1 MNKTITRRIILFP
14 YKNHIFLTIKLCNT
28 NCERTTH
35 FFDSFWGAFSGL
47 LGFSEPTRTLR
58 VMGKKIIFRP
68 LNQFFNRTRK
78 MNYNP
83 LAVALNAELSANGC
97 KVLDMLSEQGKAIF
111 FPRKGILGQGAEAKG
126 SDINATIGTALE
138 DDGSPLVLD
147 CVLKSL
153 NLPKQSF
160 LYAPSFGNPDL
171 RKAWKEQVIIK
182 NPTLAS
188 KNFSNPV
195 VTCALTHAI
204 SCAGYLFLDAGD
216 EVIIPDLYW
225 DNYELV
231 FENARGAKI
240 KTFNTFKN
248 GGFDTEALRAAL
260 AAGKSDKKVVLLNF
274 PNNPTG
280 YTATE
285 TEAVEIAKI
294 LTESAAAGN
303 KVVALMDDA
312 YFGLVYEDGVTR
324 ESLFTKIV
332 DAHENLLAVKLD
344 GPTKEDYVWGFRVG
358 FMSFGF
364 KGATDAQLKALEDKA
379 AGTVRGNISNGPSIS
394 QKILLAAYQSAE
406 YADQKAEKYATL
418 KKRYDIIKDILA
430 SHPEYAES
438 FEAMPFNSGY
448 FMCVKPKGVDAEELR
463 QKLIKDYSTGTIML
477 SGLIRLAFSA
487 VPTDKLPKLFD
498 NIYKAVKDLQK

>member
-1 MNKTITRRIILFP
+1 
-14 YKNHIFLTIKLCNT
+14 
-28 NCERTTH
+28 
-35 FFDSFWGAFSGL
+35 
-47 LGFSEPTRTLR
+47 
-58 VMGKKIIFRP
+58 
-68 LNQFFNRTRK
+68 

-83 LAVALNAELSANGC
+83 LAEQANAELSANGC
-97 KVLDMLSEQGKAIF
+97 KVLSMLSERGKAIF

-126 SDINATIGTALE
+126 SEINATIGTALE

-153 NLPKQSF
+153 NLPKTSF

-171 RKAWKEQVIIK
+171 RKAWKDQIVRK
-182 NPTLAS
+182 NPSLAT
-188 KNFSNPV
+188 KEFSNPV

-204 SCAGYLFLDAGD
+204 SCAGYMFLDAGD

-231 FENARGAKI
+231 FVNSCGAKI
-240 KTFNTFKN
+240 KTFNTFKD
-248 GGFDTEALRAAL
+248 GGFDTEALKAAL
-260 AAGKSDKKVVLLNF
+260 AESKSDKKVVLLNF

-285 TEAVEIAKI
+285 KEAVEIAKI
-294 LTESAAAGN
+294 LTECAAAGN
-303 KVVALMDDA
+303 KVVALLDDA
-312 YFGLVYEDGVTR
+312 YFGLVYEDGVTK
-324 ESLFTKIV
+324 ESIFTKIV

-364 KGATDAQLKALEDKA
+364 KGATAAQLKALEDKA
-379 AGTVRGNISNGPSIS
+379 AGTVRGNISNAPSIS
-394 QKILLAAYQSAE
+394 QKILLAAYQSEE
-406 YADQKAEKYATL
+406 YIQQKQAKYETL
-418 KKRYDIIKDILA
+418 KKRYDIIKQVFA
-430 SHPEYAES
+430 AHPEYAEA

-448 FMCVKPKGVDAEELR
+448 FMCIKPKGVDAEALR

-477 SGLIRLAFSA
+477 SGLIRVAFSA
-487 VPTDKLPKLFD
+487 VPTEKLGKLFE
-498 NIYKAVKDLQK
+498 NIYNCIKEMK

>member
-1 MNKTITRRIILFP
+1 
-14 YKNHIFLTIKLCNT
+14 
-28 NCERTTH
+28 
-35 FFDSFWGAFSGL
+35 
-47 LGFSEPTRTLR
+47 
-58 VMGKKIIFRP
+58 
-68 LNQFFNRTRK
+68 

-83 LAVALNAELSANGC
+83 LAEQANAELSANGC
-97 KVLDMLSEQGKAIF
+97 NVLSMLSERGKAIF

-126 SDINATIGTALE
+126 SEINATIGTALE

-153 NLPKQSF
+153 NLPKTSF

-171 RKAWKEQVIIK
+171 RKAWKEQIVRK

-188 KNFSNPV
+188 KEFSNPV

-204 SCAGYLFLDAGD
+204 SCAGYMFLNPGD

-231 FENARGAKI
+231 FENSCGAKI
-240 KTFNTFKN
+240 KTFNTFKD
-248 GGFDTEALRAAL
+248 GGFDTAAL
-260 AAGKSDKKVVLLNF
+260 KKALAESKSDKKVVLLNF

-294 LTESAAAGN
+294 LTECAAKGN
-303 KVVALMDDA
+303 KVVALLDDA
-312 YFGLVYEDGVTR
+312 YFGLVYEEGVTK
-324 ESLFTKIV
+324 ESLFVKLV

-364 KGATDAQLKALEDKA
+364 KGATEAQLKAMEDKA

-394 QKILLAAYQSAE
+394 QKILLAAYQSPE
-406 YADQKAEKYATL
+406 YAQQKAEKYATL
-418 KKRYDIIKDILA
+418 KKRYDIIKEVLA
-430 SHPEYAES
+430 AHPEYKDA
-438 FEAMPFNSGY
+438 FDPMPCNSGY
-448 FMCVKPKGVDAEELR
+448 FMCIKPKGVDAEQLR
-463 QKLIKDYSTGTIML
+463 EKLIKDYSTGTIML

-487 VPTDKLPKLFD
+487 VPTEKLPKLFD
-498 NIYKAVKDLQK
+498 NIYNCIMGMKS

>member
-1 MNKTITRRIILFP
+1 
-14 YKNHIFLTIKLCNT
+14 
-28 NCERTTH
+28 
-35 FFDSFWGAFSGL
+35 
-47 LGFSEPTRTLR
+47 
-58 VMGKKIIFRP
+58 
-68 LNQFFNRTRK
+68 

-83 LAVALNAELSANGC
+83 LAEQANAELSANGC
-97 KVLDMLSEQGKAIF
+97 NVLSMLSERGKAIF

-126 SDINATIGTALE
+126 SEINATIGTALE

-153 NLPKQSF
+153 NLPKTSF

-171 RKAWKEQVIIK
+171 RKAWKDQILRK
-182 NPTLAS
+182 NPSLAG
-188 KNFSNPV
+188 KEFSNPV

-204 SCAGYLFLDAGD
+204 SCAGYLFLNPGD

-231 FENARGAKI
+231 FVNSCGAKI

-248 GGFDTEALRAAL
+248 GGFDTEALKAAL
-260 AAGKSDKKVVLLNF
+260 AESKSDKKVVLLNF

-285 TEAVEIAKI
+285 KEAVEIAKI
-294 LTESAAAGN
+294 LTDCAAAGN
-303 KVVALMDDA
+303 KVVALLDDA
-312 YFGLVYEDGVTR
+312 YFGLVYEEGVTM
-324 ESLFTKIV
+324 ESLFVKLV
-332 DAHENLLAVKLD
+332 DANENLLAVKLD

-364 KGATDAQLKALEDKA
+364 KGATAAQLKALEDKA

-394 QKILLAAYQSAE
+394 QRILLAAYQSPE
-406 YADQKAEKYATL
+406 YVDQKAEKYATL
-418 KKRYDIIKDILA
+418 KKRYDIIKEVLA
-430 SHPEYAES
+430 SHPEYKEA
-438 FEAMPFNSGY
+438 FEAMPCNSGY
-448 FMCVKPKGVDAEELR
+448 FMCIKPKGVDAEELR

-477 SGLIRLAFSA
+477 SGLIRVAFSA
-487 VPTDKLPKLFD
+487 VPTEKLGKLFE
-498 NIYKAVKDLQK
+498 NIYNCILKMK